1 MAKKT
6 ILLVDDEEDIIK
18 LNMVRLI
25 DSNYD
30 VISATNGRDA
40 LKKAESQH
48 PDLILLDVMMPGMDG
63 LQVLTVL
70 KKNLGASSIPVIML
84 TALEEDEIM
93 NKAKLTGAVDFIT
106 KPFNTE
112 MLLDAINKYIS

>member
-30 VISATNGRDA
+30 VISAVNGEDA
-40 LKKAESQH
+40 LKKTENQH
-48 PDLILLDVMMPGMDG
+48 PDLILLDVMMPCMDG
-63 LQVLTVL
+63 LQVLSAL
-70 KKNLGASSIPVIML
+70 KNNPETLAIPVIML
-84 TALEEDEIM
+84 TALGEDAVI
-93 NKAKLTGAVDFIT
+93 NKAKLIGAVDFIT
-106 KPFNTE
+106 KPFNAE
-112 MLLDAINKYIS
+112 MLLDAINKYI

>member
-25 DSNYD
+25 DSDYD
-30 VISATNGRDA
+30 VISASNGKDA
-40 LKKAESQH
+40 LKKAGSQH

-63 LQVLTVL
+63 LQVLAAL
-70 KKNLGASSIPVIML
+70 KKNPEALSIPVIML
-84 TALEEDEIM
+84 TALGEDEIM
-93 NKAKLTGAVDFIT
+93 NKAKLIGAVDFIA

-112 MLLDAINKYIS
+112 MLLEVINKYM

>member
-30 VISATNGRDA
+30 VILATNGEDA

-63 LQVLTVL
+63 LKVLAAL
-70 KKNLGASSIPVIML
+70 KKNTETLSIPVIML
-84 TALEEDEIM
+84 TALGEDAVV

-106 KPFNTE
+106 KPFNAE
-112 MLLDAINKYIS
+112 MLIDAVNKYIS